1 MRNIECPRFLCG
13 RQRLQ
18 RSYCKYFYR
27 IGGNQILMKG
37 TNGDNDSTRNLNK
50 ETGIILKEQKGNS
63 GAEK

>member
-1 MRNIECPRFLCG
+1 
-13 RQRLQ
+13 
-18 RSYCKYFYR
+18 
-27 IGGNQILMKG
+27 MKG